1 MTEDL
6 KSGKAA
12 VRETSACGLRLSI
25 WGGQSAPAPTW
36 TRYAG
41 LHREAVTV
49 GERDGKV
56 GLSILSGKE
65 KEKEKDWWYVASV
78 GHPYPRPRWGQA

>member
-1 MTEDL
+1 MDAFKVFVRVKPVMTEDL
-6 KSGKAA
+6 KS
-12 VRETSACGLRLSI
+12 
-25 WGGQSAPAPTW
+25 
-36 TRYAG
+36 G

-65 KEKEKDWWYVASV
+65 KEKEKDW
-78 GHPYPRPRWGQA
+78 